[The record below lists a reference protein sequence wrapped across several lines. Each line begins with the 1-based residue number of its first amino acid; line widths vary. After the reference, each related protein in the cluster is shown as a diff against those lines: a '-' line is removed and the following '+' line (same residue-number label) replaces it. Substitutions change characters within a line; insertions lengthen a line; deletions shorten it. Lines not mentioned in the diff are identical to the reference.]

1 MGEGVD
7 PSMGKEER
15 IENKV
20 KHLLR
25 KLNAPR
31 WPSEA

>member
-1 MGEGVD
+1 
-7 PSMGKEER
+7 MGKEER